1 MTSSTAITSLPDAA
15 GTSFK
20 PVHADAVMAG
30 GHPVAW
36 FEIHA
41 ENYMIDGGPMRWQLE
56 ALAASYPVSCHG
68 VGLSIG
74 SMQPLDR
81 DHLGRLRT
89 LLDWLEPAAFSEH
102 LAWSSHGGTCFND
115 LLPLPYTRQTLARV
129 VEHINQVQDVLGRRM
144 LLENPSLYI
153 DFDCHEMSETE
164 FISEI
169 IRQTGC
175 GILLDINNVVVSST
189 NQGLEAE
196 PYLDALPMEAVGE
209 IHLAGHAVDQDGTGA
224 RLLIDSHD
232 TCVSGRVWD
241 LYSRV
246 IEIHGA
252 RPTLIEWDG
261 NLPPFATLAAEAEKA
276 AAILGL
282 VTDMETGHAVA
293 G

>member
-189 NQGLEAE
+189 NQGWRLSRIWMPCRWRRLAKST
-196 PYLDALPMEAVGE
+196 LPVTRLIRMAPAPDCLSTAM
-209 IHLAGHAVDQDGTGA
+209 IHVSLAGCGISIPG
-224 RLLIDSHD
+224 
-232 TCVSGRVWD
+232 
-241 LYSRV
+241 
-246 IEIHGA
+246 
-252 RPTLIEWDG
+252 
-261 NLPPFATLAAEAEKA
+261 
-276 AAILGL
+276 
-282 VTDMETGHAVA
+282 
-293 G
+293 